1 MTHALIEITLEIP
14 SLEISQPRT
23 ICVGS
28 QSLCEQRLREMDEAS
43 WEEDTYGERLTQRF
57 VIQL

>member
-14 SLEISQPRT
+14 SLTISQPHT

-28 QSLCEQRLREMDEAS
+28 QELCEQRLREMDEAS
-43 WEEDTYGERLTQRF
+43 WEEDTLGERLTQRF
-57 VIQL
+57 VVQL